1 MMTIIVIIAVLLAV
15 ATGVQLLK
23 IAELRAKSSGELIYE
38 ISEEQS
44 KYQAILLLVFLFAYM
59 GFFAWQMWAWYG
71 LRLPVSA
78 SEHGV
83 EHDFL
88 SDLTYL
94 IITPV
99 FIITHVLL
107 LWFSFKYAYSSKR
120 KALYFSHNNKLEL
133 LWTTLPSLVLAVLI
147 LVGLS
152 AWNKIMTPIP
162 QETEHI
168 LIELTGQQ
176 FTWTAR
182 YAGQDKRLGRS
193 HVTLIEGTNAT
204 GVDAKDE
211 FAADDKLV
219 KGEFHLPVGVPVQFL
234 FRSIDVIHSA
244 YMPHFRAQMNCVP
257 GMQTQFNFKP
267 TVTTA
272 EMRKITNNKDF
283 NYILLCNK
291 ICGAAHYNMQMD
303 IVVDSKE
310 DYEKWLA
317 NQKTF
322 VEK

>member
-1 MMTIIVIIAVLLAV
+1 MMTIVLIITAILIVVV
-15 ATGVQLLK
+15 GSQLLK
-23 IAELRAKSSGELIYE
+23 IAELKAKSKGELIYE
-38 ISEEQS
+38 VTEKQGKS
-44 KYQAILLLVFLFAYM
+44 QALLLFVFLFAYM
-59 GFFAWQMWAWYG
+59 GFFAWQMYAWYG

-83 EHDFL
+83 DMDFL
-88 SDLTYL
+88 SDLTYI

-99 FIITHVLL
+99 FIITHIFL

-120 KALYFSHNNKLEL
+120 KALFFSHSNKLEI

-147 LVGLS
+147 IFGLS
-152 AWNKIMTPIP
+152 NWNKIMTPIAE
-162 QETEHI
+162 ETDHVLLEV
-168 LIELTGQQ
+168 TGQQ

-182 YAGQDKRLGRS
+182 YAGKDKRLGRS

-211 FAADDKLV
+211 FAADDKIV

-234 FRSIDVIHSA
+234 FRSIDVLHSA

-257 GMQTQFNFKP
+257 GMQTQFNFTP
-267 TVTTA
+267 TITTK
-272 EMRKITNNKDF
+272 EMREKTGNDEF

-303 IVVDSKE
+303 IIVESKE
-310 DYEKWLA
+310 DYAKWLA
-317 NQKTF
+317 EQKDF
-322 VEK
+322 VK